1 MREIIREVA
10 GMAPYERRVT
20 ELLKVGRDKRA
31 LKLCK
36 KKVSAVSHAVGTR
49 SRQLLG
55 HRGATARN
63 LVWLL
68 PLLQIGPHLLLLSAC
83 KHP

>member
-36 KKVSAVSHAVGTR
+36 KKVSAVSWAVTTR
-49 SRQLLG
+49 NS
-55 HRGATARN
+55 
-63 LVWLL
+63 WLL
-68 PLLQIGPHLLLLSAC
+68 CHHDTTAGGLSGFC
-83 KHP
+83 LCSW

>member
-36 KKVSAVSHAVGTR
+36 KKVSAVSQVVRTR
-49 SRQLLG
+49 S
-55 HRGATARN
+55 
-63 LVWLL
+63 
-68 PLLQIGPHLLLLSAC
+68 S
-83 KHP
+83 

>member
-36 KKVSAVSHAVGTR
+36 KKVSAVSQAVGTR

-55 HRGATARN
+55 HHEATARN
-63 LVWLL
+63 LSGFCLCL
-68 PLLQIGPHLLLLSAC
+68 
-83 KHP
+83 